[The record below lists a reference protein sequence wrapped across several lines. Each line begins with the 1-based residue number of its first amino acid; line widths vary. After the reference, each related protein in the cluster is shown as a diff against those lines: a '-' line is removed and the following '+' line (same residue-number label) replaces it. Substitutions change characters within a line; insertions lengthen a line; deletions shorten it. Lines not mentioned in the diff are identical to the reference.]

1 MQVPII
7 SSIKFITITVQL
19 AVPIAVVGRLVKN
32 IHGGLVVTNGHTEP
46 SANTNQSPTSNVDLI
61 VFTLY
66 QSGLKCVPR

>member
-46 SANTNQSPTSNVDLI
+46 TTKCRSRITKHRSAAWSSNVVVDQL
-61 VFTLY
+61 
-66 QSGLKCVPR
+66 